1 MSWNSF
7 IFNYMCKRSDGKRD
21 AGLTTPAEVER
32 IDNIQYGESPKWQI
46 LDLYRPKEYSGNLP
60 VIVSVHGGGW
70 VYGTKE
76 TYQFYCMDLAKR
88 GFAVVNF
95 TYRLS
100 PKSKHPAAIEDTN
113 SAFKWVLDNADKYN
127 LDKDNIFAVGDS
139 AGAQCLAIYACILT
153 NPEYAGKYSFKTPEG
168 LSIKGIALNCG
179 IYNAEKLRTVKSMKD
194 YLPKSNPEEILHDIT
209 VIHFVTENFPPAY
222 VMTSN
227 EDFLREEPDFL
238 LPVFKEKGVRYEYK
252 KYGDDEHLLY
262 HVFHCNMRS
271 DEAKIANDDEC
282 YFFKSLM
289 NGQ

>member
-1 MSWNSF
+1 MSWDSF
-7 IFNYMCKRSDGKRD
+7 IFNHMCKKSDDKRD
-21 AGLTTPAEVER
+21 AGLTTPKEVER
-32 IDNIQYGESPKWQI
+32 IDNILYGESTKWQI
-46 LDLYRPKEYSGNLP
+46 LDLYRPKEYTGKLP

-113 SAFKWVLDNADKYN
+113 SAFRWVLENADKYN
-127 LDKDNIFAVGDS
+127 LDINNIFAVGDS

-153 NPEYAGKYSFKTPEG
+153 NPEYALKYPFKTPDG
-168 LSIKGIALNCG
+168 LCIKGMALNCG
-179 IYNAEKLRTVKSMKD
+179 IYNAEKLRTVKSMRD
-194 YLPKSNPEEILHDIT
+194 YLPKSNPQEILHDIT
-209 VIHFVTENFPPAY
+209 VIHFVTKDFPPSY

-227 EDFLREEPDFL
+227 EDFLREEPDYL
-238 LPVFKEKGVRYEYK
+238 LPVFEEKGVRYEYK

-271 DEAKIANDDEC
+271 EEAKIANDDEC